1 MRKRGVNLEPGATFA
16 EAVCLQMLMKAMAG
30 DPKAA
35 KEIRES
41 IEGKAAQRP
50 ADPGDKDPVTFH
62 VVYDYEKRNVPPK
75 PDLEAN
81 LGPDQDTSAK

>member
-1 MRKRGVNLEPGATFA
+1 
-16 EAVCLQMLMKAMAG
+16 MKAMAG

-50 ADPGDKDPVTFH
+50 AAPGDKDPIEIH
-62 VVYDYEKRNVPPK
+62 VVCPHENKKNFSPE
-75 PDLEAN
+75 PDLAAD
-81 LGPDQDTSAK
+81 LGPDQDKGAK